1 MLFIIPFNFPQ
12 MEQRKAKTVR
22 ANLKLAIF
30 PFKLVNKN
38 KLFYFITTALYKSSK
53 WSADF

>member
-1 MLFIIPFNFPQ
+1 

-53 WSADF
+53 WSADL